1 MLVDKCQMITNLA
14 WAMQQIMQLLGQVG
28 SITVKFNDWMTDKWV
43 VMLNQWI
50 ECACH
55 KPKDQIIGLRHLVQ
69 DVNTKSQTI
78 FGVLWFVLKIVW
90 FVSNLKDLNK

>member
-43 VMLNQWI
+43 VMLNQWF

-55 KPKDQIIGLRHLVQ
+55 KPKDQIVGLRHLQ
-69 DVNTKSQTI
+69 KSTSKCSPREYEI
-78 FGVLWFVLKIVW
+78 SAL
-90 FVSNLKDLNK
+90 